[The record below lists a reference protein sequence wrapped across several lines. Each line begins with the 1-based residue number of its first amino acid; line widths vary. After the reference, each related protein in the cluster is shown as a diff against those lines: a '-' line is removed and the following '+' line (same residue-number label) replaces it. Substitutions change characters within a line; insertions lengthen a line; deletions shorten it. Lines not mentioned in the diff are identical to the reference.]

1 MAILFELFDP
11 FNGLLAPGICTL
23 LILGLSLLVVQSFL
37 AWYRLRHVKGP
48 PLAGFSKLWLIRAVS
63 SGNMHWEFANA
74 NKRYGSL
81 ARIGPNHLVTS
92 DPNQMRRMLG
102 VRSLYTRSEWYIGM
116 KFDPSREN
124 VESERNEDRHNQL
137 RAKMAAG
144 YSGKELENMEQKI
157 DENVANLVS
166 LVEKYL
172 TTGSTYKPFDFGRKA
187 QFFTLDVITHLAYGK
202 AFGFLTTDSDVYE
215 YIKTVEE
222 TLPAAMLVTV
232 LPWMNWLLQTKLV
245 KRILPS
251 EKDPIGFGKL
261 LGIAKETVGKRF
273 GPNAEEVGNDM
284 LGSFIRHGLT
294 QDEAE
299 SETILQIIAGSD
311 TTAVAVRIIFLH
323 LMTNQRILSK
333 FRAEFSRA
341 SISSP
346 IRDAEARNLPYLQA
360 VIKEGLRYWPPVV
373 GLMAKEVPPAG
384 DVINGM
390 FIPGGT
396 SIGYDAF
403 GIFRNKEIF
412 GEDADTFR
420 PERWLEGPPEKT
432 KELEQTLDLVFS
444 FGKYQCLGR
453 NVALMELNKV
463 FVELF
468 RRFDFAAVDSQ
479 KPVGTNVA
487 RGIFLIHN
495 FWLTVTRLD
504 KEI

>member
-1 MAILFELFDP
+1 MIRVFESIMLHNGSPAAI
-11 FNGLLAPGICTL
+11 ASTL
-23 LILGLSLLVVQSFL
+23 LILGLSLFVVRTLL
-37 AWYRLRHVKGP
+37 AWNRLRHVKGP
-48 PLAGFSKLWLIRAVS
+48 RLAGFSKLWLIRAVS
-63 SGNMHWEFANA
+63 GGNMHMEFANA
-74 NKRYGSL
+74 NQRYGSL

-102 VRSLYTRSEWYIGM
+102 VRSTYTRSEWYIGM

-124 VESERNEDRHNQL
+124 IESERNEDKHNAL

-172 TTGSTYKPFDFGRKA
+172 TTGSEFKPFDFGRKA
-187 QFFTLDVITHLAYGK
+187 QYFTLDVITHLAYGR
-202 AFGFLTTDSDVYE
+202 AFGFLETDSDVYE

-245 KRILPS
+245 KLILPS

-273 GPNAEEVGNDM
+273 GPNAEEAGNDM

-294 QDEAE
+294 KDEAE

-323 LMTNQRILSK
+323 LMSNPRILAR
-333 FRAEFSRA
+333 FRAEISQ
-341 SISSP
+341 SSVSSP
-346 IRDAEARNLPYLQA
+346 IRDAEARRLPYLQA
-360 VIKEGLRYWPPVV
+360 IIKEGLRYWPPVV
-373 GLMAKEVPPAG
+373 GLMAKEVPPGG
-384 DVINGM
+384 DVVNGM

-403 GIFRNKEIF
+403 GIFRSKDIF
-412 GEDADTFR
+412 GQDANTFR

-432 KELEQTLDLVFS
+432 KDLEQTLDLVFS

-468 RRFDFAAVDSQ
+468 RRFDFAAVDAQ

-495 FWLTVTRLD
+495 FWLTVTRLHE
-504 KEI
+504 EI

>member
-1 MAILFELFDP
+1 MTFLSELFNP
-11 FNGLLAPGICTL
+11 INENAATIAASLVFLGLLLFITER
-23 LILGLSLLVVQSFL
+23 FR
-37 AWYRLRHVKGP
+37 AWYRLRHVRGP
-48 PLAGFSKLWLIRAVS
+48 FWAGFSKLWLIRAVS
-63 SGNMHWEFANA
+63 SGNMHWEFANV
-74 NKRYGSL
+74 NRRYGSL

-124 VESERNEDRHNQL
+124 VESERNEERHNQL
-137 RAKMAAG
+137 RSKMAAG
-144 YSGKELENMEQKI
+144 YSGKELGNMEQKI
-157 DENVANLVS
+157 DENVANLVT
-166 LVEKYL
+166 LIENY
-172 TTGSTYKPFDFGRKA
+172 STNGFEYKPFDFGRKA

-232 LPWMNWLLQTKLV
+232 LPWMNWLLQTNLV

-323 LMTNQRILSK
+323 LMSNPRILSR
-333 FRAEFSRA
+333 FRAEFSQS

-346 IRDAEARNLPYLQA
+346 IRDSEARNLPYLQA
-360 VIKEGLRYWPPVV
+360 IIKEGLRYWPPVV

-384 DVINGM
+384 DMINGM

-412 GEDADTFR
+412 SEDADLFR

-468 RRFDFAAVDSQ
+468 RRFDFAAVDAQ
-479 KPVGTNVA
+479 KPIGTNVA

-495 FWLTVTRLD
+495 FWLTVTRLPQ
-504 KEI
+504 KL